1 MINLEIP
8 KKFKP
13 LASQANQVATEVFR
27 PISRKYDAAEHA
39 YPKELDM
46 LASLIDGMNEGSDI
60 GGAGAAG
67 VRREANGDD
76 DGENRNGSN
85 LSTVLGIIEL
95 CWGDVGL
102 LLSMPRQGLGNS
114 AIASVATEEQLEH
127 YGGKWAAMAITEP
140 EAGSDSAAIRTT
152 AELDGDEYV
161 LNGEK
166 IFVTSGDRADLI
178 VVWAT
183 LDRSKGRAAI
193 KSFIVERDNPGLKL
207 DRLEH
212 KLGIR
217 ASDTANFTLQDCR
230 VPKEA
235 LLGDPEV
242 DGKKGFAGAM
252 QTFDNTRPL
261 VAAMAVGVARAALE
275 ETRERLAE
283 AGRRGRL
290 RHPRPLPARRRGAL
304 PGDGG
309 RLRGGLAADPA
320 GRLDGRQ
327 RQAQLAAGL
336 DGQGQGRP
344 HLRRRRPRL
353 RRALRQ
359 RRLRRERAAREVG
372 PRREDPRHL
381 RGDPADPAAD
391 RRPPAA
397 RQELAANCGNRRGS
411 GCPSPETV
419 AAGAARLSVRRGTT
433 RQATRSPEGIGRGPP
448 PIFVRQTAGREP
460 DRGLDGASPASRLG
474 IVAVDARGRTGG
486 TGTSAN

>member
-13 LASQANQVATEVFR
+13 LATQANQVATEVFR
-27 PISRKYDAAEHA
+27 PISRKYDEAEHS

-67 VRREANGDD
+67 VRREESDGDA
-76 DGENRNGSN
+76 ENRNGSN

-114 AIASVATEEQLEH
+114 AIASVATEEQLAQ

-183 LDRSKGRAAI
+183 LDRSAGRAAI

-242 DGKKGFAGAM
+242 KEKGFAGVM
-252 QTFDNTRPL
+252 ETFDNTRPL

-275 ETRERLAE
+275 ETHKRLKQAGVE
-283 AGRRGRL
+283 VDYSTPALSQRAAAARFLEMEADYEAAWLLTLQAAWMADNSKPNSLQASMAKAKAGRACVDITLGCVEL
-290 RHPRPLPARRRGAL
+290 CGVVGYTENELLEKWARDAKI
-304 PGDGG
+304 
-309 RLRGGLAADPA
+309 
-320 GRLDGRQ
+320 LDLFEGTQ
-327 RQAQLAAGL
+327 QIQLL
-336 DGQGQGRP
+336 I
-344 HLRRRRPRL
+344 
-353 RRALRQ
+353 
-359 RRLRRERAAREVG
+359 V
-372 PRREDPRHL
+372 
-381 RGDPADPAAD
+381 
-391 RRPPAA
+391 A
-397 RQELAANCGNRRGS
+397 RQLLGKSSSELR
-411 GCPSPETV
+411 
-419 AAGAARLSVRRGTT
+419 
-433 RQATRSPEGIGRGPP
+433 
-448 PIFVRQTAGREP
+448 
-460 DRGLDGASPASRLG
+460 
-474 IVAVDARGRTGG
+474 
-486 TGTSAN
+486 